1 MKTSFLLGVVGLLA
15 MFTIAGCANQHSSV
29 PAVSGTNPTARTY
42 TGEELEKTGQP
53 NTGRALEA
61 ADPAV
66 QVPGGR

>member
-1 MKTSFLLGVVGLLA
+1 MKTSCLLA
-15 MFTIAGCANQHSSV
+15 LSASLAMLTIAGCTNQETSHPV
-29 PAVSGTNPTARTY
+29 ASGTNPTARTY
-42 TGEELEKTGQP
+42 TGEDLEKTGQP

>member
-1 MKTSFLLGVVGLLA
+1 MKTSFLLAVMGSLG
-15 MFTIAGCANQHSSV
+15 MFTIAGCANQQPSQ
-29 PAVSGTNPTARTY
+29 ATAFDTNPTARTY
-42 TGEELEKTGQP
+42 TQEDLEKTGQP

>member
-1 MKTSFLLGVVGLLA
+1 MKTSFLLAAVGALA
-15 MFTIAGCANQHSSV
+15 MFTIAGCTNQQTSHPV
-29 PAVSGTNPTARTY
+29 ASGTNPTARTY
-42 TGEELEKTGQP
+42 SGEDLEKTGQP

>member
-1 MKTSFLLGVVGLLA
+1 MLTIVGCTNQETSHPVA
-15 MFTIAGCANQHSSV
+15 
-29 PAVSGTNPTARTY
+29 SGTNPTARTY
-42 TGEELEKTGQP
+42 SGEDLEKTGQP